1 MPGNILNADTQFP
14 NFAGQESPAEQIRT
28 IRNYLY
34 MLLEQLRYTL
44 NNLDAGNFNSE
55 GLKEI
60 QDAISQPIL
69 KQLSDTDGNL
79 AELQI
84 TAKGLASRVS
94 NNEGDISQ
102 LEQTAQGLSSRV
114 GDAEGNISSL
124 QQTANGLSSR
134 VTSAE
139 GNISTLQQTANGLS
153 SRVSSAEG
161 DISTL
166 QQTADGISSRVSS
179 AEGNISTL
187 QQTAN
192 GLSSRVS
199 DAEGNISALFQGAG
213 NLTTRVSNA
222 EGNITTVMQTANS
235 LSSRVSNAEGAVST
249 ISQKVNGVTIQT
261 GDGQTF
267 LAGDRIV
274 MSSNIYNYMAIGAN
288 GLEVWINGMMK
299 ALIGQ
304 TYGADNYTMV
314 LGNTNP
320 AVVQKIYDG
329 NNLMWIGNETKTC
342 GIMFNFSTGTYQFYG
357 TKVGT

>member
-1 MPGNILNADTQFP
+1 MPGNILSADTQFP

-44 NNLDAGNFNSE
+44 NNLDAGNFNTE

-79 AELQI
+79 AELQV
-84 TAKGLASRVS
+84 TAAGLASRVS
-94 NNEGDISQ
+94 SNEGDISQ

-114 GDAEGNISSL
+114 GNAEGNISSL

-153 SRVSSAEG
+153 SRVS
-161 DISTL
+161 
-166 QQTADGISSRVSS
+166 
-179 AEGNISTL
+179 
-187 QQTAN
+187 
-192 GLSSRVS
+192 
-199 DAEGNISALFQGAG
+199 
-213 NLTTRVSNA
+213 NA
-222 EGNITTVMQTANS
+222 EGSISSLSQTAS
-235 LSSRVSNAEGAVST
+235 GLETRVANAEGAVST
-249 ISQKVNGVTIQT
+249 VSQKVNGVTVT
-261 GDGQTF
+261 TWSGQTF

-274 MSSNIYNYMAIGAN
+274 MSSNVNNYMAIGAN
-288 GLEVWINGMMK
+288 GLEVWINGMIK

-304 TYGADNYTMV
+304 TYGADNYSV
-314 LGNTNP
+314 ILGNTNP

-329 NNLMWIGNETKTC
+329 SNLMWVGNEAKTC
-342 GIMFNFSTGTYQFYG
+342 GIMFNFSAGTYQFYG

>member
-1 MPGNILNADTQFP
+1 MPGNILSADTQFP
-14 NFAGQESPAEQIRT
+14 NFAGQESPAEQIST

-79 AELQI
+79 SELQI

-114 GDAEGNISSL
+114 GNAEGN
-124 QQTANGLSSR
+124 
-134 VTSAE
+134 
-139 GNISTLQQTANGLS
+139 
-153 SRVSSAEG
+153 
-161 DISTL
+161 ISTL

-187 QQTAN
+187 QQTAD
-192 GLSSRVS
+192 GLSTRVS
-199 DAEGNISALFQGAG
+199 DAEGNISALVQGAD

-222 EGNITTVMQTANS
+222 EGNITTVMQTAS
-235 LSSRVSNAEGAVST
+235 GLSTRVSNAEGAVST
-249 ISQKVNGVTIQT
+249 ISQKVNGVTVQT

-304 TYGADNYTMV
+304 TSGADNYTMV

>member
-1 MPGNILNADTQFP
+1 MPGNILSADTQFP

-69 KQLSDTDGNL
+69 KQLSDTNGNL
-79 AELQI
+79 AELQV
-84 TAKGLASRVS
+84 TAAGLASRVS
-94 NNEGDISQ
+94 SNEGDISQ

-153 SRVSSAEG
+153 SRVS
-161 DISTL
+161 
-166 QQTADGISSRVSS
+166 
-179 AEGNISTL
+179 
-187 QQTAN
+187 
-192 GLSSRVS
+192 
-199 DAEGNISALFQGAG
+199 
-213 NLTTRVSNA
+213 NA
-222 EGNITTVMQTANS
+222 EGSISSLNQTAS
-235 LSSRVSNAEGAVST
+235 GLETRVANAEGAVST
-249 ISQKVNGVTIQT
+249 VSQKVNGVTVTT
-261 GDGQTF
+261 GYGQTF

-274 MSSNIYNYMAIGAN
+274 MSSDINNYMAIGAN

-299 ALIGQ
+299 AVIGQ
-304 TYGADNYTMV
+304 TYGADNYSV
-314 LGNTNP
+314 ILGNTNP

-329 NNLMWIGNETKTC
+329 SNLMWVGNEAKTC

>member
-1 MPGNILNADTQFP
+1 MPGNILSADTQFP

-44 NNLDAGNFNSE
+44 NNLDAGNFNTE

-79 AELQI
+79 AELQV
-84 TAKGLASRVS
+84 TAAGLASRVS
-94 NNEGDISQ
+94 SNEGDISQ

-139 GNISTLQQTANGLS
+139 GNISSLQQTANGLS
-153 SRVSSAEG
+153 SRVS
-161 DISTL
+161 
-166 QQTADGISSRVSS
+166 
-179 AEGNISTL
+179 
-187 QQTAN
+187 
-192 GLSSRVS
+192 
-199 DAEGNISALFQGAG
+199 
-213 NLTTRVSNA
+213 NA
-222 EGNITTVMQTANS
+222 EGSISSLSQTAS
-235 LSSRVSNAEGAVST
+235 GLETRVANAEGAVST
-249 ISQKVNGVTIQT
+249 VSQKVNGVTVT
-261 GDGQTF
+261 TWSGQAF

-274 MSSNIYNYMAIGAN
+274 MSSDINNYMAIGAN

-304 TYGADNYTMV
+304 TYGADNYSV
-314 LGNTNP
+314 ILGNTNP

-329 NNLMWIGNETKTC
+329 NNLMWVGNEAKTC
-342 GIMFNFSTGTYQFYG
+342 GIMFNFSAGTYQFYG

>member
-1 MPGNILNADTQFP
+1 MPGNILSADTQFP

-44 NNLDAGNFNSE
+44 NNLDAGNFNTE

-79 AELQI
+79 AELQV
-84 TAKGLASRVS
+84 TAAGLASRVS
-94 NNEGDISQ
+94 SNEGDISQ

-153 SRVSSAEG
+153 SRVS
-161 DISTL
+161 
-166 QQTADGISSRVSS
+166 
-179 AEGNISTL
+179 
-187 QQTAN
+187 
-192 GLSSRVS
+192 
-199 DAEGNISALFQGAG
+199 
-213 NLTTRVSNA
+213 NA
-222 EGNITTVMQTANS
+222 EGSISSLSQTAS
-235 LSSRVSNAEGAVST
+235 GLETRVANAEGAVST
-249 ISQKVNGVTIQT
+249 VSQKVNGVTVT
-261 GDGQTF
+261 TLYGQTF

-274 MSSNIYNYMAIGAN
+274 MSSNVNNYMAIGAN
-288 GLEVWINGMMK
+288 GLEVWINGMIK

-304 TYGADNYTMV
+304 TYGADNYSV
-314 LGNTNP
+314 ILGNTNP

-329 NNLMWIGNETKTC
+329 NNLMWIGNEAKTC
-342 GIMFNFSTGTYQFYG
+342 GIMFNFNTGTYQFYG

>member
-1 MPGNILNADTQFP
+1 MPGNILSADTQFP

-44 NNLDAGNFNSE
+44 NNLDAGNFNTE

-79 AELQI
+79 AELQV
-84 TAKGLASRVS
+84 TAAGLASRVS
-94 NNEGDISQ
+94 SNEGDISQ

-134 VTSAE
+134 V
-139 GNISTLQQTANGLS
+139 
-153 SRVSSAEG
+153 
-161 DISTL
+161 
-166 QQTADGISSRVSS
+166 SS

-199 DAEGNISALFQGAG
+199 
-213 NLTTRVSNA
+213 NA
-222 EGNITTVMQTANS
+222 EGSISSLSQTAS
-235 LSSRVSNAEGAVST
+235 GLETRVANAEGAVST
-249 ISQKVNGVTIQT
+249 VSQKVNGVTVT
-261 GDGQTF
+261 TWYGQTF

-274 MSSNIYNYMAIGAN
+274 MSSDINNYMAIGAN

-304 TYGADNYTMV
+304 TYGADNYSV
-314 LGNTNP
+314 ILGNTNP

-329 NNLMWIGNETKTC
+329 SNLMWVGNEAKTC
-342 GIMFNFSTGTYQFYG
+342 GIMFNFSAGTYQFYG

>member
-1 MPGNILNADTQFP
+1 MPGNILSADTQFP
-14 NFAGQESPAEQIRT
+14 NFAGQESPEEQIRT

-44 NNLDAGNFNSE
+44 NNLDAGNFNTE

-79 AELQI
+79 AELQV
-84 TAKGLASRVS
+84 TAAGLASRVS
-94 NNEGDISQ
+94 SNEGDISQ
-102 LEQTAQGLSSRV
+102 LEQTAQGLSIRV
-114 GDAEGNISSL
+114 GNAEGNISSL

-139 GNISTLQQTANGLS
+139 GNISSLQQTANGLS
-153 SRVSSAEG
+153 SRVS
-161 DISTL
+161 
-166 QQTADGISSRVSS
+166 
-179 AEGNISTL
+179 
-187 QQTAN
+187 
-192 GLSSRVS
+192 
-199 DAEGNISALFQGAG
+199 
-213 NLTTRVSNA
+213 NA
-222 EGNITTVMQTANS
+222 EGSISSLSQTAS
-235 LSSRVSNAEGAVST
+235 GLETRVASAEGAVST
-249 ISQKVNGVTIQT
+249 VSQKVNGVTVT
-261 GDGQTF
+261 TWNGQTF

-274 MSSNIYNYMAIGAN
+274 MSSDINNYMAIGAN

-304 TYGADNYTMV
+304 TYGADNYSV
-314 LGNTNP
+314 ILGNTNP

-329 NNLMWIGNETKTC
+329 SNLMWIGNEAKTC

>member
-1 MPGNILNADTQFP
+1 MPGNILSADTQFP

-79 AELQI
+79 AELQV
-84 TAKGLASRVS
+84 TAAGLASRVS
-94 NNEGDISQ
+94 SNEGNISQ
-102 LEQTAQGLSSRV
+102 LEQTAQGLRSRV

-134 VTSAE
+134 VSSAE
-139 GNISTLQQTANGLS
+139 GNISSLQQTANGLS
-153 SRVSSAEG
+153 SRVS
-161 DISTL
+161 
-166 QQTADGISSRVSS
+166 
-179 AEGNISTL
+179 
-187 QQTAN
+187 
-192 GLSSRVS
+192 
-199 DAEGNISALFQGAG
+199 
-213 NLTTRVSNA
+213 NA
-222 EGNITTVMQTANS
+222 EGSISSLSQTAS
-235 LSSRVSNAEGAVST
+235 GLETRVANAEGAVST
-249 ISQKVNGVTIQT
+249 VSQKVNGVTVTT
-261 GDGQTF
+261 GYGQTF

-274 MSSNIYNYMAIGAN
+274 MSSDINNYMAIGAN

-299 ALIGQ
+299 AVIGQ
-304 TYGADNYTMV
+304 TYGADNYSV
-314 LGNTNP
+314 ILGNTNP

-329 NNLMWIGNETKTC
+329 SNLMWVGNEAKTC

>member
-1 MPGNILNADTQFP
+1 MPGNILSADTQFP

-44 NNLDAGNFNSE
+44 NNLDAGNFNTE

-79 AELQI
+79 AELQF
-84 TAKGLASRVS
+84 TAAGLASRVS
-94 NNEGDISQ
+94 SNEGDISQ

-134 VTSAE
+134 VSSAE
-139 GNISTLQQTANGLS
+139 GNISSLQQTANGLS
-153 SRVSSAEG
+153 SRVS
-161 DISTL
+161 
-166 QQTADGISSRVSS
+166 
-179 AEGNISTL
+179 
-187 QQTAN
+187 
-192 GLSSRVS
+192 
-199 DAEGNISALFQGAG
+199 
-213 NLTTRVSNA
+213 NA
-222 EGNITTVMQTANS
+222 EGSISSLSQTAS
-235 LSSRVSNAEGAVST
+235 GLETRVANAEGAVST
-249 ISQKVNGVTIQT
+249 VSQKVNGVTVTT
-261 GDGQTF
+261 GYGQTF

-274 MSSNIYNYMAIGAN
+274 MSLNVNNYMAIGAN

-304 TYGADNYTMV
+304 TYGADNYSVT

-329 NNLMWIGNETKTC
+329 SNLMWVGNEAKTC
-342 GIMFNFSTGTYQFYG
+342 GIMFNFSAGTYQFYG

>member
-1 MPGNILNADTQFP
+1 MPGNILSADTQFP
-14 NFAGQESPAEQIRT
+14 NFAGQENPAEQIRT

-44 NNLDAGNFNSE
+44 NNLDAGNFNTE

-79 AELQI
+79 AELQV
-84 TAKGLASRVS
+84 TAAGLASRVS
-94 NNEGDISQ
+94 SNEGDISQ

-153 SRVSSAEG
+153 SRVS
-161 DISTL
+161 
-166 QQTADGISSRVSS
+166 
-179 AEGNISTL
+179 
-187 QQTAN
+187 
-192 GLSSRVS
+192 
-199 DAEGNISALFQGAG
+199 
-213 NLTTRVSNA
+213 NA
-222 EGNITTVMQTANS
+222 EGSISSLSQTAS
-235 LSSRVSNAEGAVST
+235 GLETRVANAEGVVST
-249 ISQKVNGVTIQT
+249 VSQKVNGVTVTT
-261 GDGQTF
+261 GYGQTF

-274 MSSNIYNYMAIGAN
+274 MSSDINNYMAVGAN

-304 TYGADNYTMV
+304 TSGADNYSV
-314 LGNTNP
+314 ILGNTNP

-329 NNLMWIGNETKTC
+329 SNLMWVGNEAKTC
-342 GIMFNFSTGTYQFYG
+342 GIMFNFSAGTYQFYG

>member
-1 MPGNILNADTQFP
+1 MPGNILSADTQFP

-79 AELQI
+79 AELQA
-84 TAKGLASRVS
+84 TAAGLASRVS
-94 NNEGDISQ
+94 NNEGNISQ

-134 VTSAE
+134 VSSAE
-139 GNISTLQQTANGLS
+139 GNISSLQQTANGLS
-153 SRVSSAEG
+153 SRVS
-161 DISTL
+161 
-166 QQTADGISSRVSS
+166 
-179 AEGNISTL
+179 
-187 QQTAN
+187 
-192 GLSSRVS
+192 
-199 DAEGNISALFQGAG
+199 
-213 NLTTRVSNA
+213 NA
-222 EGNITTVMQTANS
+222 EGSISSLSQTAS
-235 LSSRVSNAEGAVST
+235 GLETRVANAEGAVST
-249 ISQKVNGVTIQT
+249 VSQKVNGVTVTTT
-261 GDGQTF
+261 GGQTY

-274 MSSNIYNYMAIGAN
+274 MRANENNYMAIGSN
-288 GLEVWINGMMK
+288 GLEVWVNGTQK

-304 TYGADNYTMV
+304 TYGADNYSV
-314 LGNTNP
+314 ILGNTNP

-329 NNLMWIGNETKTC
+329 SNLMWIGNEAKTC

>member
-1 MPGNILNADTQFP
+1 MPGNILSADTQFP

-44 NNLDAGNFNSE
+44 NNLDAGNFNTE

-79 AELQI
+79 AELQF
-84 TAKGLASRVS
+84 TAAGLASRVS
-94 NNEGDISQ
+94 SNEGDISQ

-114 GDAEGNISSL
+114 GNAEGNISSL

-134 VTSAE
+134 VSSAE
-139 GNISTLQQTANGLS
+139 GNISSLQQTANGLS
-153 SRVSSAEG
+153 SRVS
-161 DISTL
+161 
-166 QQTADGISSRVSS
+166 
-179 AEGNISTL
+179 
-187 QQTAN
+187 
-192 GLSSRVS
+192 
-199 DAEGNISALFQGAG
+199 
-213 NLTTRVSNA
+213 NA
-222 EGNITTVMQTANS
+222 EGSISSLSQTAS
-235 LSSRVSNAEGAVST
+235 GLETRVASAEGAVST
-249 ISQKVNGVTIQT
+249 VSQKVNGVTVTT
-261 GDGQTF
+261 GYGQTF

-274 MSSNIYNYMAIGAN
+274 MSSDINNYMAIGAN

-299 ALIGQ
+299 AVIGQ
-304 TYGADNYTMV
+304 TYGADNYSV
-314 LGNTNP
+314 ILGNTNP

-329 NNLMWIGNETKTC
+329 NNLMWIGNEAKTC

>member
-1 MPGNILNADTQFP
+1 MPGNILSADTQFP
-14 NFAGQESPAEQIRT
+14 NFAGQENPAEQIRT

-79 AELQI
+79 AELQF
-84 TAKGLASRVS
+84 TAAGLASRVS
-94 NNEGDISQ
+94 SNEGDISQ

-134 VTSAE
+134 VSSAE
-139 GNISTLQQTANGLS
+139 GNISSLQQTANGLS
-153 SRVSSAEG
+153 SRVS
-161 DISTL
+161 
-166 QQTADGISSRVSS
+166 
-179 AEGNISTL
+179 
-187 QQTAN
+187 
-192 GLSSRVS
+192 
-199 DAEGNISALFQGAG
+199 
-213 NLTTRVSNA
+213 NA
-222 EGNITTVMQTANS
+222 EGSISSLSQTAS
-235 LSSRVSNAEGAVST
+235 GLETRVANAEGAVST
-249 ISQKVNGVTIQT
+249 VSQKVNGVTVTTT
-261 GDGQTF
+261 GGQTY

-274 MSSNIYNYMAIGAN
+274 MRANENNYMAIGSN
-288 GLEVWINGMMK
+288 GLEVWVNGTQK

-304 TYGADNYTMV
+304 TYGADNYSV
-314 LGNTNP
+314 ILGNTNP

-329 NNLMWIGNETKTC
+329 SNLMWVGNEAKTC

>member
-1 MPGNILNADTQFP
+1 MPGNILSADTQFP
-14 NFAGQESPAEQIRT
+14 NFSGQESPAEQIRT

-44 NNLDAGNFNSE
+44 NNLDAGNFNTE

-79 AELQI
+79 AELQV
-84 TAKGLASRVS
+84 TAAGLASRVS
-94 NNEGDISQ
+94 SNEGDISQ

-153 SRVSSAEG
+153 SRVS
-161 DISTL
+161 
-166 QQTADGISSRVSS
+166 
-179 AEGNISTL
+179 
-187 QQTAN
+187 
-192 GLSSRVS
+192 
-199 DAEGNISALFQGAG
+199 
-213 NLTTRVSNA
+213 NA
-222 EGNITTVMQTANS
+222 EGSISSLSQTAS
-235 LSSRVSNAEGAVST
+235 GLETRVANAEGAVST
-249 ISQKVNGVTIQT
+249 VSQKVNGVTVTT
-261 GDGQTF
+261 GYGQTF

-274 MSSNIYNYMAIGAN
+274 MSSDINNYMAIGAN

-304 TYGADNYTMV
+304 TYGADNYSV
-314 LGNTNP
+314 ILGNTNP

-329 NNLMWIGNETKTC
+329 SNLMWVGNEAKTC
-342 GIMFNFSTGTYQFYG
+342 GIMFNFSAGTYQFYG

>member
-1 MPGNILNADTQFP
+1 MPGNILSADTQFP

-44 NNLDAGNFNSE
+44 NNLDAGNFNTE

-79 AELQI
+79 AELQF
-84 TAKGLASRVS
+84 TAAGLASRVS
-94 NNEGDISQ
+94 SNEGDISQ

-134 VTSAE
+134 VSSAE
-139 GNISTLQQTANGLS
+139 GNISSLQRTANGLS
-153 SRVSSAEG
+153 SRVS
-161 DISTL
+161 
-166 QQTADGISSRVSS
+166 
-179 AEGNISTL
+179 
-187 QQTAN
+187 
-192 GLSSRVS
+192 
-199 DAEGNISALFQGAG
+199 
-213 NLTTRVSNA
+213 NA
-222 EGNITTVMQTANS
+222 EGSISSLSQTAS
-235 LSSRVSNAEGAVST
+235 GLETRVANAEGAVST
-249 ISQKVNGVTIQT
+249 VSQKVNGVTVT
-261 GDGQTF
+261 TVYGQTF

-274 MSSNIYNYMAIGAN
+274 MSSNVNNYMAIGAN

-304 TYGADNYTMV
+304 TYGADNYSV
-314 LGNTNP
+314 ILGNTNP

-329 NNLMWIGNETKTC
+329 SNLMWVGNEAKTC
-342 GIMFNFSTGTYQFYG
+342 GIMFNFSAGTYQFYG

>member
-1 MPGNILNADTQFP
+1 MPGNILSADTQFP
-14 NFAGQESPAEQIRT
+14 NFTGQENPAEQIRT

-44 NNLDAGNFNSE
+44 NNLDAGNFNTE

-79 AELQI
+79 AELQV
-84 TAKGLASRVS
+84 TAAGLASRVS
-94 NNEGDISQ
+94 SNEGDISQ

-134 VTSAE
+134 VASAE

-153 SRVSSAEG
+153 SRVS
-161 DISTL
+161 
-166 QQTADGISSRVSS
+166 
-179 AEGNISTL
+179 
-187 QQTAN
+187 
-192 GLSSRVS
+192 
-199 DAEGNISALFQGAG
+199 
-213 NLTTRVSNA
+213 NA
-222 EGNITTVMQTANS
+222 EGSISSLSQTAS
-235 LSSRVSNAEGAVST
+235 GLETRVANAEGAVST
-249 ISQKVNGVTIQT
+249 VSQKVNGVTVTT
-261 GDGQTF
+261 GYGQTF

-274 MSSNIYNYMAIGAN
+274 MSSNVNNYMAIGAN
-288 GLEVWINGMMK
+288 GLEVWINGMIK

-304 TYGADNYTMV
+304 TYGADNYSV
-314 LGNTNP
+314 ILGNTNP

-329 NNLMWIGNETKTC
+329 NNLMWVGNEAKTC
-342 GIMFNFSTGTYQFYG
+342 GIMFNFSAGTYQFYG

>member
-1 MPGNILNADTQFP
+1 MPGNILSADTQFP

-34 MLLEQLRYTL
+34 MLLEQLRFTL
-44 NNLDAGNFNSE
+44 NNLDAGNFNTE

-79 AELQI
+79 AELQV
-84 TAKGLASRVS
+84 TAAGLASRVS
-94 NNEGDISQ
+94 SNEGDISQ

-153 SRVSSAEG
+153 SRVS
-161 DISTL
+161 
-166 QQTADGISSRVSS
+166 
-179 AEGNISTL
+179 
-187 QQTAN
+187 
-192 GLSSRVS
+192 
-199 DAEGNISALFQGAG
+199 
-213 NLTTRVSNA
+213 NA
-222 EGNITTVMQTANS
+222 EGSISSLSQTAS
-235 LSSRVSNAEGAVST
+235 GLETRVANAEGAVST
-249 ISQKVNGVTIQT
+249 VSQKVNGVTVTT
-261 GDGQTF
+261 GYGQTF

-274 MSSNIYNYMAIGAN
+274 MSSNVNNYMAIGAN

-304 TYGADNYTMV
+304 TYGADNYSMI

-329 NNLMWIGNETKTC
+329 NNLMWVGNEAKTC
-342 GIMFNFSTGTYQFYG
+342 GIMFNFNTGTYQFYG

>member
-1 MPGNILNADTQFP
+1 MPGNILSADTQFP

-44 NNLDAGNFNSE
+44 NNLDAGNFNTE

-79 AELQI
+79 AELQA
-84 TAKGLASRVS
+84 TAAGLASRVS
-94 NNEGDISQ
+94 NNEGNISQ

-114 GDAEGNISSL
+114 GNAEGNISSL

-134 VTSAE
+134 VSSAE
-139 GNISTLQQTANGLS
+139 GNISSLQQTANGLS
-153 SRVSSAEG
+153 SRVS
-161 DISTL
+161 
-166 QQTADGISSRVSS
+166 
-179 AEGNISTL
+179 
-187 QQTAN
+187 
-192 GLSSRVS
+192 
-199 DAEGNISALFQGAG
+199 
-213 NLTTRVSNA
+213 NA
-222 EGNITTVMQTANS
+222 EGSISSLSQTARG
-235 LSSRVSNAEGAVST
+235 LETRVANAEGAVST
-249 ISQKVNGVTIQT
+249 VSQKVNGVTVTT
-261 GDGQTF
+261 GYGQTF

-274 MSSNIYNYMAIGAN
+274 MSSDINNYMAIGSN
-288 GLEVWINGMMK
+288 GLEVWVNGTQK

-304 TYGADNYTMV
+304 TYGADNYSV
-314 LGNTNP
+314 ILGNTNP

-329 NNLMWIGNETKTC
+329 SNLMWVGNEAKTC

>member
-1 MPGNILNADTQFP
+1 MPGNILSADTQFP
-14 NFAGQESPAEQIRT
+14 NFAGNESPAEQIRT

-79 AELQI
+79 AELQA
-84 TAKGLASRVS
+84 TAEGLASRVS
-94 NNEGDISQ
+94 SNEGDISQ

-134 VTSAE
+134 VASAE

-153 SRVSSAEG
+153 SRVS
-161 DISTL
+161 
-166 QQTADGISSRVSS
+166 
-179 AEGNISTL
+179 
-187 QQTAN
+187 
-192 GLSSRVS
+192 
-199 DAEGNISALFQGAG
+199 
-213 NLTTRVSNA
+213 NA
-222 EGNITTVMQTANS
+222 EGSISSLSQTAS
-235 LSSRVSNAEGAVST
+235 GLETRVANAEGAVST
-249 ISQKVNGVTIQT
+249 VSQKVNGVTVTT
-261 GDGQTF
+261 GYGQTF

-274 MSSNIYNYMAIGAN
+274 MSSDINNYMAIGAN

-304 TYGADNYTMV
+304 TYGADNYSV
-314 LGNTNP
+314 ILGNTNP

-329 NNLMWIGNETKTC
+329 SNLMWVGNEAKTC
-342 GIMFNFSTGTYQFYG
+342 GIMFNFSAGTYQFYG

>member
-1 MPGNILNADTQFP
+1 MPGNILSADTQFP

-79 AELQI
+79 TELQA
-84 TAKGLASRVS
+84 TAAGLASRVS
-94 NNEGDISQ
+94 SNEGDISQ

-134 VTSAE
+134 VSSAE
-139 GNISTLQQTANGLS
+139 GNISSLQQTANGLS
-153 SRVSSAEG
+153 SRVS
-161 DISTL
+161 
-166 QQTADGISSRVSS
+166 
-179 AEGNISTL
+179 
-187 QQTAN
+187 
-192 GLSSRVS
+192 
-199 DAEGNISALFQGAG
+199 
-213 NLTTRVSNA
+213 NA
-222 EGNITTVMQTANS
+222 EGSISSLNQTAS
-235 LSSRVSNAEGAVST
+235 GLETRVANAEGTVST
-249 ISQKVNGVTIQT
+249 VSQKVNGVTVTT
-261 GDGQTF
+261 GYGQTF

-274 MSSNIYNYMAIGAN
+274 MSSDVNNYMAIGAN
-288 GLEVWINGMMK
+288 GLEVWINNMMK

-304 TYGADNYTMV
+304 TYGADNYSV
-314 LGNTNP
+314 ILGNTNP

-329 NNLMWIGNETKTC
+329 SNLMWVGNEAKTC
-342 GIMFNFSTGTYQFYG
+342 GIMFNFSAGTYQFYG

>member
-1 MPGNILNADTQFP
+1 MPGNILSADTQFP
-14 NFAGQESPAEQIRT
+14 NFAGNESPAEQIRT

-44 NNLDAGNFNSE
+44 NNLDAGNFNTE

-79 AELQI
+79 AELQV
-84 TAKGLASRVS
+84 TAAGLASRVS
-94 NNEGDISQ
+94 SNEGDISQ

-134 VTSAE
+134 V
-139 GNISTLQQTANGLS
+139 
-153 SRVSSAEG
+153 
-161 DISTL
+161 
-166 QQTADGISSRVSS
+166 SS

-187 QQTAN
+187 QQTSN
-192 GLSSRVS
+192 G
-199 DAEGNISALFQGAG
+199 
-213 NLTTRVSNA
+213 
-222 EGNITTVMQTANS
+222 
-235 LSSRVSNAEGAVST
+235 LSSRVSNAEGSISSLSQTASGLETRVANAEGAVST
-249 ISQKVNGVTIQT
+249 VSQKVNGVTVT
-261 GDGQTF
+261 TWSGQTF

-274 MSSNIYNYMAIGAN
+274 MSSDINNYMAVGAN
-288 GLEVWINGMMK
+288 GLEVRINGMMK

-304 TYGADNYTMV
+304 TSGADNYSV
-314 LGNTNP
+314 ILGNTNP

-329 NNLMWIGNETKTC
+329 NNLMWIGNEAKTC
-342 GIMFNFSTGTYQFYG
+342 GIMFNFNAGTYQFYG

>member
-1 MPGNILNADTQFP
+1 MPGNILSADTQFP
-14 NFAGQESPAEQIRT
+14 NFTGQENPAEQIRT

-44 NNLDAGNFNSE
+44 NNLDAGNFNTE

-79 AELQI
+79 AELQV
-84 TAKGLASRVS
+84 TAAGLASRVS
-94 NNEGDISQ
+94 SNEGDISQ

-153 SRVSSAEG
+153 SRVS
-161 DISTL
+161 
-166 QQTADGISSRVSS
+166 
-179 AEGNISTL
+179 
-187 QQTAN
+187 
-192 GLSSRVS
+192 
-199 DAEGNISALFQGAG
+199 
-213 NLTTRVSNA
+213 NA
-222 EGNITTVMQTANS
+222 EGSISSLSQTAS
-235 LSSRVSNAEGAVST
+235 GLETRVANAEGAVST
-249 ISQKVNGVTIQT
+249 VSQKVNGVTVTT
-261 GDGQTF
+261 GSGQTF

-274 MSSNIYNYMAIGAN
+274 MSSDINNYMAIGAN

-304 TYGADNYTMV
+304 TYGADNYSV
-314 LGNTNP
+314 ILGNTNP

-329 NNLMWIGNETKTC
+329 SNLMWVGNEAKTC
-342 GIMFNFSTGTYQFYG
+342 GIMFNFSAGTYQFYG

>member
-1 MPGNILNADTQFP
+1 MPGNILSADTQFP

-79 AELQI
+79 AELQV
-84 TAKGLASRVS
+84 TAAGLASRVS
-94 NNEGDISQ
+94 SNEGDISQ

-134 VTSAE
+134 VSSAE
-139 GNISTLQQTANGLS
+139 GNISSLQQTANGLS
-153 SRVSSAEG
+153 SRVS
-161 DISTL
+161 
-166 QQTADGISSRVSS
+166 
-179 AEGNISTL
+179 
-187 QQTAN
+187 
-192 GLSSRVS
+192 
-199 DAEGNISALFQGAG
+199 
-213 NLTTRVSNA
+213 NA
-222 EGNITTVMQTANS
+222 EGSISSLNQTAS
-235 LSSRVSNAEGAVST
+235 GLETRVANAEGVVST
-249 ISQKVNGVTIQT
+249 VSQKVNGVTVT
-261 GDGQTF
+261 TWEGQTF

-274 MSSNIYNYMAIGAN
+274 MSSDINNYMAVGSGSIGVFSN
-288 GLEVWINGMMK
+288 GIQK
-299 ALIGQ
+299 AFIGQ
-304 TYGADNYTMV
+304 TPGADNYSV
-314 LGNTNP
+314 ILGNTNP
-320 AVVQKIYDG
+320 AVVQKIYDSYSG
-329 NNLMWIGNETKTC
+329 NQMWIGNENKTC
-342 GIMFNFSTGTYQFYG
+342 GIMFNFNTGTYQFYG

>member
-1 MPGNILNADTQFP
+1 MPGNILSADTQFP
-14 NFAGQESPAEQIRT
+14 NFAGQESLAEQIRT

-79 AELQI
+79 TELQA
-84 TAKGLASRVS
+84 TAAGLASRVS
-94 NNEGDISQ
+94 SNEGDISQ

-134 VTSAE
+134 VSSAE
-139 GNISTLQQTANGLS
+139 GNISSLQQTANGLS
-153 SRVSSAEG
+153 SRVS
-161 DISTL
+161 
-166 QQTADGISSRVSS
+166 
-179 AEGNISTL
+179 
-187 QQTAN
+187 
-192 GLSSRVS
+192 
-199 DAEGNISALFQGAG
+199 
-213 NLTTRVSNA
+213 NA
-222 EGNITTVMQTANS
+222 EGSISSLSQTAS
-235 LSSRVSNAEGAVST
+235 GLETRVANAEGAVST
-249 ISQKVNGVTIQT
+249 VSQKVNGVTVTT
-261 GDGQTF
+261 GYGQTF

-274 MSSNIYNYMAIGAN
+274 MSSDINNYMAIGAN

-299 ALIGQ
+299 AVIGQ
-304 TYGADNYTMV
+304 TYGADNYSV
-314 LGNTNP
+314 ILGNTNP

-329 NNLMWIGNETKTC
+329 SNLMWVGNEAKTC
-342 GIMFNFSTGTYQFYG
+342 GIMFNFSAGTYQFYG

>member
-1 MPGNILNADTQFP
+1 MPGNILSADTQFP

-44 NNLDAGNFNSE
+44 NNLDAGNFNTE

-79 AELQI
+79 AELQV
-84 TAKGLASRVS
+84 TAAGLASRVS
-94 NNEGDISQ
+94 SNEGDISQ

-139 GNISTLQQTANGLS
+139 GNISSLQQTANGLS
-153 SRVSSAEG
+153 SRVS
-161 DISTL
+161 
-166 QQTADGISSRVSS
+166 
-179 AEGNISTL
+179 
-187 QQTAN
+187 
-192 GLSSRVS
+192 
-199 DAEGNISALFQGAG
+199 
-213 NLTTRVSNA
+213 NA
-222 EGNITTVMQTANS
+222 EGSISSLNQTAS
-235 LSSRVSNAEGAVST
+235 GLETRVANAEGAVST
-249 ISQKVNGVTIQT
+249 VSQKVNGVTVTT
-261 GDGQTF
+261 GYGQTF

-274 MSSNIYNYMAIGAN
+274 MSSNVNNYMAIGVN
-288 GLEVWINGMMK
+288 GLEVWINGMIK

-304 TYGADNYTMV
+304 TYGADNYSV
-314 LGNTNP
+314 ILGNTNP

-329 NNLMWIGNETKTC
+329 SNLMWVGNEAKTC

>member
-1 MPGNILNADTQFP
+1 MPGNILSADTQFP

-44 NNLDAGNFNSE
+44 NNLDAGNFNTE

-79 AELQI
+79 AELQV
-84 TAKGLASRVS
+84 TAAGLASRVS
-94 NNEGDISQ
+94 SNEGNISQ

-134 VTSAE
+134 VSSAE
-139 GNISTLQQTANGLS
+139 GNISSLQQTANGLS
-153 SRVSSAEG
+153 SRVS
-161 DISTL
+161 
-166 QQTADGISSRVSS
+166 
-179 AEGNISTL
+179 
-187 QQTAN
+187 
-192 GLSSRVS
+192 
-199 DAEGNISALFQGAG
+199 
-213 NLTTRVSNA
+213 NA
-222 EGNITTVMQTANS
+222 EGSISSLSQTAS
-235 LSSRVSNAEGAVST
+235 GLETRVANTEGAVST
-249 ISQKVNGVTIQT
+249 VSQKVNGVTVTT
-261 GDGQTF
+261 GYGQTF

-274 MSSNIYNYMAIGAN
+274 MSSDINNYMAIGAN

-304 TYGADNYTMV
+304 TYGADNYSMI

-329 NNLMWIGNETKTC
+329 NNLMWVGNEAKTC
-342 GIMFNFSTGTYQFYG
+342 GIMFNFSAGTYQFYG

>member
-1 MPGNILNADTQFP
+1 MPGNILSADTQFP
-14 NFAGQESPAEQIRT
+14 NFAGNESPAEQIRT

-44 NNLDAGNFNSE
+44 NNLDAGNFNTE

-79 AELQI
+79 AELQV
-84 TAKGLASRVS
+84 TAAGLASRVS
-94 NNEGDISQ
+94 SNEGDISQ

-134 VTSAE
+134 VSSAE
-139 GNISTLQQTANGLS
+139 GNISSLQQTANGLS
-153 SRVSSAEG
+153 SRVS
-161 DISTL
+161 
-166 QQTADGISSRVSS
+166 
-179 AEGNISTL
+179 
-187 QQTAN
+187 
-192 GLSSRVS
+192 
-199 DAEGNISALFQGAG
+199 
-213 NLTTRVSNA
+213 NA
-222 EGNITTVMQTANS
+222 EGSISSLSQTAS
-235 LSSRVSNAEGAVST
+235 GLETRVANAEGAVST
-249 ISQKVNGVTIQT
+249 VSQKVNGVTVT
-261 GDGQTF
+261 TWSGQTF

-274 MSSNIYNYMAIGAN
+274 MSSDINNYMAVGAN

-304 TYGADNYTMV
+304 TSGADNYSV
-314 LGNTNP
+314 ILGNTNP

-329 NNLMWIGNETKTC
+329 SNLMWIGNEAKTC
-342 GIMFNFSTGTYQFYG
+342 GIMFNFNAGTYQFYG

>member
-1 MPGNILNADTQFP
+1 MPGNILSADTQFP
-14 NFAGQESPAEQIRT
+14 NFAGQESSAEQIRT

-44 NNLDAGNFNSE
+44 NNLDAGNFNTE

-79 AELQI
+79 AELQV
-84 TAKGLASRVS
+84 TAAGLASRVS
-94 NNEGDISQ
+94 SNEGDISQ
-102 LEQTAQGLSSRV
+102 LAQTAQGLSSRV

-134 VTSAE
+134 V
-139 GNISTLQQTANGLS
+139 
-153 SRVSSAEG
+153 
-161 DISTL
+161 
-166 QQTADGISSRVSS
+166 SS

-199 DAEGNISALFQGAG
+199 
-213 NLTTRVSNA
+213 NA
-222 EGNITTVMQTANS
+222 EGSISSLSQTAS
-235 LSSRVSNAEGAVST
+235 GLETRVANAEGTVST
-249 ISQKVNGVTIQT
+249 VSQKVNGVTVT
-261 GDGQTF
+261 TWYGQTF

-274 MSSNIYNYMAIGAN
+274 MSSDINNYMAIGAN

-304 TYGADNYTMV
+304 TYGADNYSV
-314 LGNTNP
+314 ILGNTNP

-329 NNLMWIGNETKTC
+329 SNLMWVGNEAKTC
-342 GIMFNFSTGTYQFYG
+342 GIMFNFSAGTYQFYG

>member
-1 MPGNILNADTQFP
+1 MPGNILSADTQFP
-14 NFAGQESPAEQIRT
+14 NFAGQENPAEQIRT

-79 AELQI
+79 AELQV
-84 TAKGLASRVS
+84 TAAGLASRVS
-94 NNEGDISQ
+94 SNEGDISQ

-114 GDAEGNISSL
+114 GNAEGNISSL

-134 VTSAE
+134 VSSAE
-139 GNISTLQQTANGLS
+139 GNISSLQQTANGLS
-153 SRVSSAEG
+153 SRVS
-161 DISTL
+161 
-166 QQTADGISSRVSS
+166 
-179 AEGNISTL
+179 
-187 QQTAN
+187 
-192 GLSSRVS
+192 
-199 DAEGNISALFQGAG
+199 
-213 NLTTRVSNA
+213 NA
-222 EGNITTVMQTANS
+222 EGSISSLNQTAS
-235 LSSRVSNAEGAVST
+235 GLETRVANAEGAVST
-249 ISQKVNGVTIQT
+249 VSQKVNGVTVTT
-261 GDGQTF
+261 GYGQTF
-267 LAGDRIV
+267 LSGDRIV
-274 MSSNIYNYMAIGAN
+274 MSSDINNYMAVGAN
-288 GLEVWINGMMK
+288 GLEVWVNGTQK

-304 TYGADNYTMV
+304 TYGADNYSAI

-329 NNLMWIGNETKTC
+329 NNLMWVGNESKTC

>member
-1 MPGNILNADTQFP
+1 MPGNILSADTQFP

-79 AELQI
+79 AELKV
-84 TAKGLASRVS
+84 TAEGLASRVS

-114 GDAEGNISSL
+114 GNAEGN
-124 QQTANGLSSR
+124 
-134 VTSAE
+134 
-139 GNISTLQQTANGLS
+139 
-153 SRVSSAEG
+153 
-161 DISTL
+161 ISTL

-187 QQTAN
+187 QQTAD
-192 GLSSRVS
+192 GLSTRVS
-199 DAEGNISALFQGAG
+199 DAEGNISALVQGAD

-249 ISQKVNGVTIQT
+249 VSQKVNGVTVQT

-274 MSSNIYNYMAIGAN
+274 MSSNIYNYMAIGSN
-288 GLEVWINGMMK
+288 GLEVWVNGTQK
-299 ALIGQ
+299 AVLGQ
-304 TYGADNYTMV
+304 LAGGDNYTLL

-320 AVVQKIYDG
+320 AVVEKFYNG
-329 NNLMWIGNETKTC
+329 NNMMWIGNETQTC
-342 GIMFNFSTGTYQFYG
+342 GLMLNFSLGTYELRG
-357 TKVGT
+357 TGA

>member
-1 MPGNILNADTQFP
+1 MPGNILSADTQFP
-14 NFAGQESPAEQIRT
+14 NFTGQESPAEQIRT

-44 NNLDAGNFNSE
+44 NNLDAGNFNTE

-79 AELQI
+79 AELQV
-84 TAKGLASRVS
+84 TAAGLASRVS
-94 NNEGDISQ
+94 SNEGNISQ

-139 GNISTLQQTANGLS
+139 GNISSLQQTANGLS
-153 SRVSSAEG
+153 SRVS
-161 DISTL
+161 
-166 QQTADGISSRVSS
+166 
-179 AEGNISTL
+179 
-187 QQTAN
+187 
-192 GLSSRVS
+192 
-199 DAEGNISALFQGAG
+199 
-213 NLTTRVSNA
+213 NA
-222 EGNITTVMQTANS
+222 EGSISSLSQTAS
-235 LSSRVSNAEGAVST
+235 GLETRVANAEGAVST
-249 ISQKVNGVTIQT
+249 VSQKVNGVTVT
-261 GDGQTF
+261 TPYGQTY

-274 MSSNIYNYMAIGAN
+274 MSSNVNNYMAIGAN
-288 GLEVWINGMMK
+288 GLEVWINGMIK

-304 TYGADNYTMV
+304 TSGADNYSV
-314 LGNTNP
+314 ILGNTNP

-329 NNLMWIGNETKTC
+329 SNLMWVGNEAKTC
-342 GIMFNFSTGTYQFYG
+342 GIMFNFSAGTYQFYG

>member
-1 MPGNILNADTQFP
+1 MPGNILSADTQFP
-14 NFAGQESPAEQIRT
+14 NFTGQENPAEQIRT

-79 AELQI
+79 AELQV
-84 TAKGLASRVS
+84 TAAGLASRVS
-94 NNEGDISQ
+94 SNEGDISQ

-114 GDAEGNISSL
+114 GNAEGNISSL

-134 VTSAE
+134 VSSAE
-139 GNISTLQQTANGLS
+139 GNISSLQQTANGLS
-153 SRVSSAEG
+153 SRVS
-161 DISTL
+161 
-166 QQTADGISSRVSS
+166 
-179 AEGNISTL
+179 
-187 QQTAN
+187 
-192 GLSSRVS
+192 
-199 DAEGNISALFQGAG
+199 
-213 NLTTRVSNA
+213 NA
-222 EGNITTVMQTANS
+222 EGSISSLSQTAS
-235 LSSRVSNAEGAVST
+235 GLETRVANAEGAVST
-249 ISQKVNGVTIQT
+249 VSQKVNGVTVTT
-261 GDGQTF
+261 GYGQTF

-274 MSSNIYNYMAIGAN
+274 MSSDINNYMAIGAN

-304 TYGADNYTMV
+304 TYGADNYSV
-314 LGNTNP
+314 ILGNTNP

-329 NNLMWIGNETKTC
+329 SNLMWVGNEAKTC
-342 GIMFNFSTGTYQFYG
+342 GIMFNFSAGTYQFYG

>member
-1 MPGNILNADTQFP
+1 MPGNILSADTQFP

-60 QDAISQPIL
+60 QDAISKPIL

-79 AELQI
+79 AELQV
-84 TAKGLASRVS
+84 TAAGLASRVS
-94 NNEGDISQ
+94 SNEGDISQ

-134 VTSAE
+134 V
-139 GNISTLQQTANGLS
+139 
-153 SRVSSAEG
+153 
-161 DISTL
+161 
-166 QQTADGISSRVSS
+166 SS

-199 DAEGNISALFQGAG
+199 
-213 NLTTRVSNA
+213 NA
-222 EGNITTVMQTANS
+222 EGSISSLSQTAS
-235 LSSRVSNAEGAVST
+235 GLETRVANAEGAVST
-249 ISQKVNGVTIQT
+249 VSQKVNGVTVTT
-261 GDGQTF
+261 GYGQTF

-274 MSSNIYNYMAIGAN
+274 MSSNVNNYMAIGAN
-288 GLEVWINGMMK
+288 GLEVWINGMIK

-304 TYGADNYTMV
+304 TYGADNYSV
-314 LGNTNP
+314 ILGNTNP

-329 NNLMWIGNETKTC
+329 SNLMWVGNEAKTC
-342 GIMFNFSTGTYQFYG
+342 GIMFNFSAGTYQFYG

>member
-1 MPGNILNADTQFP
+1 MPGNILSADTQFP

-44 NNLDAGNFNSE
+44 NNLDAGNFNTE

-79 AELQI
+79 AELQV
-84 TAKGLASRVS
+84 TAAGLASRVS
-94 NNEGDISQ
+94 SNEGNISQ

-134 VTSAE
+134 VSSAE
-139 GNISTLQQTANGLS
+139 GNISSLQQTANGLS
-153 SRVSSAEG
+153 SRVS
-161 DISTL
+161 
-166 QQTADGISSRVSS
+166 
-179 AEGNISTL
+179 
-187 QQTAN
+187 
-192 GLSSRVS
+192 
-199 DAEGNISALFQGAG
+199 
-213 NLTTRVSNA
+213 NA
-222 EGNITTVMQTANS
+222 EGSISSLSQTAS
-235 LSSRVSNAEGAVST
+235 GLETRVASAEGAVST
-249 ISQKVNGVTIQT
+249 VSQKVNGVTVTT
-261 GDGQTF
+261 GYGQTF

-274 MSSNIYNYMAIGAN
+274 MSSDINNYMAIGAN

-299 ALIGQ
+299 AVIGQ
-304 TYGADNYTMV
+304 TYGADNYSV
-314 LGNTNP
+314 ILGNTNP

-329 NNLMWIGNETKTC
+329 SNLMWVGNESKTC

>member
-1 MPGNILNADTQFP
+1 MPGNILSADTQFP

-44 NNLDAGNFNSE
+44 NNLDAGNFNTE

-79 AELQI
+79 AELQV
-84 TAKGLASRVS
+84 TAAGLASRVS
-94 NNEGDISQ
+94 SNEGNISQ

-134 VTSAE
+134 VSSAE
-139 GNISTLQQTANGLS
+139 GNISSLQQTANGLS
-153 SRVSSAEG
+153 SRVS
-161 DISTL
+161 
-166 QQTADGISSRVSS
+166 
-179 AEGNISTL
+179 
-187 QQTAN
+187 
-192 GLSSRVS
+192 
-199 DAEGNISALFQGAG
+199 
-213 NLTTRVSNA
+213 NA
-222 EGNITTVMQTANS
+222 EGSISSLSQTAS
-235 LSSRVSNAEGAVST
+235 GLETRVANAEGAVST
-249 ISQKVNGVTIQT
+249 VSQKVNGVTVTT
-261 GDGQTF
+261 GYGQTF

-274 MSSNIYNYMAIGAN
+274 MSSNVNNYMAIGAN

-304 TYGADNYTMV
+304 TYGADNYSV
-314 LGNTNP
+314 ILGNTNP

-329 NNLMWIGNETKTC
+329 NNLMWIGNEAKTC

>member
-1 MPGNILNADTQFP
+1 MPGNILSADTQFP

-69 KQLSDTDGNL
+69 KQLSDTNGNL
-79 AELQI
+79 AELQV
-84 TAKGLASRVS
+84 TAAGLASRVS
-94 NNEGDISQ
+94 SNEGDISQ

-153 SRVSSAEG
+153 SRVS
-161 DISTL
+161 
-166 QQTADGISSRVSS
+166 
-179 AEGNISTL
+179 
-187 QQTAN
+187 
-192 GLSSRVS
+192 
-199 DAEGNISALFQGAG
+199 
-213 NLTTRVSNA
+213 NA
-222 EGNITTVMQTANS
+222 EGSISSLNQTAS
-235 LSSRVSNAEGAVST
+235 GLETRVANAEGAVST
-249 ISQKVNGVTIQT
+249 VSQKVNGVTVTT
-261 GDGQTF
+261 GYGQTF

-274 MSSNIYNYMAIGAN
+274 MSSDVNNYMAIGAN

-299 ALIGQ
+299 AVIGQ
-304 TYGADNYTMV
+304 TYGADNYSV
-314 LGNTNP
+314 ILGNTNP

-329 NNLMWIGNETKTC
+329 SNLMWIGNEAKTC
-342 GIMFNFSTGTYQFYG
+342 GIMFNFSAGTYQFYG

>member
-1 MPGNILNADTQFP
+1 MPGNILSADTQFP

-44 NNLDAGNFNSE
+44 NNLDAGNFNTE

-79 AELQI
+79 AELQV
-84 TAKGLASRVS
+84 TAAGLASRVS
-94 NNEGDISQ
+94 SNEGDISQ

-153 SRVSSAEG
+153 SRVS
-161 DISTL
+161 
-166 QQTADGISSRVSS
+166 
-179 AEGNISTL
+179 
-187 QQTAN
+187 
-192 GLSSRVS
+192 
-199 DAEGNISALFQGAG
+199 
-213 NLTTRVSNA
+213 NA
-222 EGNITTVMQTANS
+222 EGSISSLSQTAS
-235 LSSRVSNAEGAVST
+235 GLETRVANAEGAVST
-249 ISQKVNGVTIQT
+249 VSQKVNGVTVTT
-261 GDGQTF
+261 GYGQTF

-274 MSSNIYNYMAIGAN
+274 MSSDINNYMAIGSN
-288 GLEVWINGMMK
+288 GLEVWVNGTQK

-304 TYGADNYTMV
+304 TYGADNYSV
-314 LGNTNP
+314 ILGNTNP

-329 NNLMWIGNETKTC
+329 NNLMWVGNEAKTC

>member
-1 MPGNILNADTQFP
+1 MPGNILSADTQFP

-79 AELQI
+79 AELQV
-84 TAKGLASRVS
+84 TAAGLASRVS
-94 NNEGDISQ
+94 SNEGDISQ

-114 GDAEGNISSL
+114 GNAEGNISSL

-153 SRVSSAEG
+153 SRVSNAEG
-161 DISTL
+161 SISTL
-166 QQTADGISSRVSS
+166 NQTAS
-179 AEGNISTL
+179 
-187 QQTAN
+187 
-192 GLSSRVS
+192 GL
-199 DAEGNISALFQGAG
+199 E
-213 NLTTRVSNA
+213 TRVANA
-222 EGNITTVMQTANS
+222 EGTVS
-235 LSSRVSNAEGAVST
+235 AV
-249 ISQKVNGVTIQT
+249 SQKVDGVTVT
-261 GDGQTF
+261 TTYGQTY

-274 MSSNIYNYMAIGAN
+274 MRANENNYMAVGYN
-288 GLEVWINGMMK
+288 GLEVWINGALK

-304 TYGADNYTMV
+304 MSGADNYSVV

-329 NNLMWIGNETKTC
+329 SNLMWIGNETRTC
-342 GIMFNFSTGTYQFYG
+342 GILLNFSTGAIQF
-357 TKVGT
+357 VGTVSGT

>member
-1 MPGNILNADTQFP
+1 MPGNILSADTQFP

-44 NNLDAGNFNSE
+44 NNLDAGNFNTE

-79 AELQI
+79 AELQV
-84 TAKGLASRVS
+84 TAAGLASRVS
-94 NNEGDISQ
+94 SNEGDISQ

-153 SRVSSAEG
+153 SRVS
-161 DISTL
+161 
-166 QQTADGISSRVSS
+166 
-179 AEGNISTL
+179 
-187 QQTAN
+187 
-192 GLSSRVS
+192 
-199 DAEGNISALFQGAG
+199 
-213 NLTTRVSNA
+213 NA
-222 EGNITTVMQTANS
+222 EGSISSLSQTAS
-235 LSSRVSNAEGAVST
+235 GLETRVANAEGAVST
-249 ISQKVNGVTIQT
+249 VSQKVNGVTVT
-261 GDGQTF
+261 TWSGQTF

-274 MSSNIYNYMAIGAN
+274 MSSDINNYMAIGAN

-304 TYGADNYTMV
+304 TYGADNYSV
-314 LGNTNP
+314 ILGNTNP

-329 NNLMWIGNETKTC
+329 NNLMWVGNEAKTC
-342 GIMFNFSTGTYQFYG
+342 GIMFNFSAGTYQFYG